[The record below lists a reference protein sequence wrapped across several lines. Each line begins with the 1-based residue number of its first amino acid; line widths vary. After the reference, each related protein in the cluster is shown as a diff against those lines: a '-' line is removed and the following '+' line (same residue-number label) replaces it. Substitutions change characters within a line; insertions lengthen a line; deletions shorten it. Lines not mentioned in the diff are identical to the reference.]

1 MPRSSLLFLIFGC
14 PFGLLGA
21 CSKPSP
27 PPEESKPAASAAPLA
42 TAAPAAS
49 AEAPRPSG
57 GPPLKIAYSDWPGWV
72 AWDIAAQKGWF
83 KEAGV
88 EVELK
93 WFEYSPSMDAFSAGK
108 VDAVT
113 MTNGDALVT
122 GSTGAPSVAV
132 VINDYSNGNDMI
144 IAKAGI
150 KSVADLKG
158 KKVGVEVG
166 LVDHLLLLNALQSA
180 KLTEKDVKIVPMKT
194 DQAAQTLKSGAVDAV
209 AAWQPN
215 SGAALKEVPGSTP
228 IYTSANVP
236 GLIYDV
242 LAVNPKS
249 LSERR
254 ADWTKVVKVWFRIAS
269 YIKDEKNIA
278 DSAKIMSAR
287 VGLTPDAYKK
297 LMGGTAFQDLAGDLL
312 HFKKGDS
319 LDSIYGSNKIV
330 DDFNVKNKVYK
341 APTKYDEYL
350 DPSIVEEIGKSG
362 S

>member
-1 MPRSSLLFLIFGC
+1 MPRSMLLSAVFTC
-14 PFGLLGA
+14 PFLLLGA

-27 PPEESKPAASAAPLA
+27 PPEESKPAA
-42 TAAPAAS
+42 TAAPAATS
-49 AEAPRPSG
+49 ATPAAAETPKPSG
-57 GPPLKIAYSDWPGWV
+57 GPALKIAYSDWPGWV
-72 AWDIAAQKGWF
+72 AWDIAEQKGWF
-83 KEAGV
+83 KEEGV
-88 EVELK
+88 DVELK
-93 WFEYSPSMDAFSAGK
+93 WFEYAPSMDAFSAGK
-108 VDAVT
+108 VDAVA

-122 GSTGAPSVAV
+122 GSTGAPSVAI
-132 VINDYSNGNDMI
+132 VINDFSNGNDMI
-144 IAKAGI
+144 VAKAGI

-158 KKVGVEVG
+158 KKIGVEVG
-166 LVDHLLLLNALQSA
+166 FVDHLLLLNALQSA
-180 KLTEKDVKIVPMKT
+180 KMTEKDVKIVPMKT

-215 SGAALKEVPGSTP
+215 SGAALKEVPGSTA

-249 LSERR
+249 LTERR
-254 ADWTKVVKVWFRIAS
+254 ADWTKVVKVWFRVAN
-269 YIKDEKNIA
+269 YIKDEKNLD

-319 LDSIYGSNKIV
+319 LESIYDSNKIV
-330 DDFNVKNKVYK
+330 DEFNVKNKVYK
-341 APTKYDEYL
+341 APSKYEEFL
-350 DPSIVEEIGKSG
+350 DPSIVEEIGKSK

>member
-1 MPRSSLLFLIFGC
+1 MSRSLLDLVAPSLSVLLLG
-14 PFGLLGA
+14 LGA
-21 CSKPSP
+21 CNKAPPAEEKPAA
-27 PPEESKPAASAAPLA
+27 PAASAAPAA
-42 TAAPAAS
+42 TPVAATPTPA
-49 AEAPRPSG
+49 PT
-57 GPPLKIAYSDWPGWV
+57 GPALKIAYSDWPGWV
-72 AWDIAAQKGWF
+72 AWDIAEQKGWF
-83 KEAGV
+83 KEEGV
-88 EVELK
+88 NVELK

-144 IAKAGI
+144 VAKAGI
-150 KSVADLKG
+150 KSVAELKG
-158 KKVGVEVG
+158 KKIGVEVG
-166 LVDHLLLLNALQSA
+166 FVDHLLLLYALKA
-180 KLTEKDVKIVPMKT
+180 ANLTEKDVKIVPMKT

-249 LSERR
+249 LTERK

-269 YIKDEKNIA
+269 YIKDEKNID

-287 VGLTPDAYKK
+287 VGLTPDDYKK

-319 LDSIYGSNKIV
+319 LESIYGSNKIV

-341 APTKYDEYL
+341 APTKYEEYL
-350 DPSIVEEIGKSG
+350 DPSIVEEIGKSK